1 MKTINTI
8 QIVEFTNTN
17 YFIYNE
23 NGVVTYPEYIPSG
36 TSKGTSVKF
45 SDIIVERSSME
56 ELMEVFNNLGFVMPK
71 DDSKPITW
79 HGGIHSNRMIQV
91 YLDHSN
97 GTKLILENGELM
109 TYMQNIGIPCIH
121 DIDGV
126 YIYLE
131 ELFDQHFQLFRNYRA
146 RITQKT
152 ETDDLIFLN

>member
-8 QIVEFTNTN
+8 QIVEFTNTY

-23 NGVVTYPEYIPSG
+23 NGVVSYPKYVPSG
-36 TSKGTSVKF
+36 TSSCTSVKS

-56 ELMEVFNNLGFVMPK
+56 ELITEFNGLGFIVL
-71 DDSKPITW
+71 DDDLNSIKW
-79 HGGIHSNRMIQV
+79 HDDIHSDRIIQI

-109 TYMQNIGIPCIH
+109 SYMQNIGIPCIH
-121 DIDGV
+121 DVDGV

-131 ELFDQHFQLFRNYRA
+131 ELFDEHFQLFKSYRA
-146 RITQKT
+146 RIVQKT
-152 ETDDLIFLN
+152 ETNDLIFLN